1 MSSLIPA
8 CGPDCLRHN
17 AEVHPPLWGT
27 QKENGINHDD
37 LEHGNASRP
46 VRDEDAIDVAA
57 LDAWLRAH
65 APAEDLPRGL
75 PEVRQFP
82 GGASNLTYALRY
94 GSGGDARDLVLRRPP
109 HGARGGSAHDMGRE
123 FDIQRSLR
131 PAFGLVPR
139 MVAHAG
145 DTSVLGGD
153 FYVMERVP
161 GTILRGDLDPA
172 LATAVTPADLDGLC
186 ARFVDV
192 LGRLHDVD
200 VAAHDLER
208 FGRGGDSVARQ
219 VAGWTRR
226 LEAARTPDVPDFAA
240 TTAWLHAEQP
250 ADVGSCLVHN
260 DVRFD
265 NLVLSGGPG
274 TGAPWEVVG
283 VLDWELATIGDP
295 LAELGS
301 ALAYWVQADDEPAFR
316 AARRQPTHLDG
327 MWTRQQVV
335 ERYAAARGLDV
346 DADAWRFYEVFGL
359 FRLAVIAQQIWA
371 RYVAGATTNP
381 AFAGLGPMVRLL
393 AARCRTVI
401 DDGPVGWVR

>member
-1 MSSLIPA
+1 M
-8 CGPDCLRHN
+8 
-17 AEVHPPLWGT
+17 
-27 QKENGINHDD
+27 
-37 LEHGNASRP
+37 
-46 VRDEDAIDVAA
+46 RDEDAIDVVA

-65 APAEDLPRGL
+65 APAEDLPPGL

-94 GSGGDARDLVLRRPP
+94 GSGGEARDLVLRRPP

-131 PAFGLVPR
+131 PAFDLVPR

-145 DTSVLGGD
+145 DSSVLGAD
-153 FYVMERVP
+153 FYVMERVA
-161 GTILRGDLDPA
+161 GTILRGELDPD
-172 LATAVTPADLDGLC
+172 LAAVARPADLDGLC
-186 ARFVDV
+186 ARLVDV

-200 VAAHDLER
+200 VVAHDLER

-226 LEAARTPDVPDFAA
+226 LEAARTPDVPDFSAV
-240 TTAWLHAEQP
+240 TAWLAAEQP

-265 NLVLSGGPG
+265 NLVLAGGPG
-274 TGAPWEVVG
+274 SGTPWEVVG
-283 VLDWELATIGDP
+283 VLDWELATVGDP

-301 ALAYWVQADDEPAFR
+301 ALAYWVQADDEPVFR
-316 AARRQPTHLDG
+316 SARRQPTHLEG

-335 ERYAAARGLDV
+335 QTYAAARGLDV

-381 AFAGLGPMVRLL
+381 AFAGLGAMVGLL
-393 AARCRTVI
+393 ARRCRTVI
-401 DDGPVGWVR
+401 DDGPIGWVS